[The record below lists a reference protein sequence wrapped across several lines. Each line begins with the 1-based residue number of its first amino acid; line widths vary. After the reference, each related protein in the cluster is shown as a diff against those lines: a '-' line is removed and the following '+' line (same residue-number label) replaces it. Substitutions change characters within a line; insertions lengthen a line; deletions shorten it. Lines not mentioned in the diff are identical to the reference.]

1 MAYVMK
7 KHLAHR
13 SNYGDKRSTS
23 DIAYIV
29 IHFTANDGDHDEG
42 NANYFASP
50 RNPKASAHLFVDDDS
65 VTQSVPDDYVAYSVG
80 GSKYTDCTKTGGGKL
95 YGIATNR
102 NTLNIEMCDT
112 VKDGTIKAQE
122 ATIVNTILL
131 VRKKMKQY
139 NIDIAHV
146 IRHFDVTGKH
156 CPAYMMD
163 EQAWAE
169 FKARILGYRIG
180 RTYKTIAACYLRTS
194 PGTGSNKVLY
204 KDLSASLQVKC
215 SHFGGHA
222 KFSGAF
228 TLTEVRATGNDIWG
242 KIKSGYWVP
251 MKYKGLSRAKL
262 KEPV

>member
-50 RNPKASAHLFVDDDS
+50 RNPKASANYFVDDDS

-80 GSKYTDCTKTGGGKL
+80 GSKYTDCAKTGGGKL
-95 YGIATNR
+95 YKIATNS

-112 VKDGTIKAQE
+112 VKDGKIKAQE
-122 ATIVNTILL
+122 ATIVNTIML
-131 VRKKMKQY
+131 VRRKMKEY
-139 NIDIAHV
+139 NIDIDHV

-163 EQAWAE
+163 EQEWAK

-180 RTYKTIAACYLRTS
+180 RTYKTVTACYLRTS
-194 PGTGSNKVLY
+194 PGTGSNKALY
-204 KDLSASLQVKC
+204 KDLSSSIQVKC
-215 SHFGGHA
+215 KKFRGYA

-228 TLTEVRATGNDIWG
+228 TLTEVKTVGDDIWG
-242 KIKSGYWVP
+242 KIKSGFWVP
-251 MKYKGLSRAKL
+251 LKYKGLKRAKL
-262 KEPV
+262 K

>member
-13 SNYGDKRSTS
+13 SNYGNKRSTS
-23 DIAYIV
+23 DILYIV

-42 NANYFASP
+42 NANYFASL
-50 RNPKASAHLFVDDDS
+50 RNPKASAHYFVDDDS
-65 VTQSVPDDYVAYSVG
+65 ITQSVPDDYVAYSVG
-80 GSKYTDCTKTGGGKL
+80 GSKYTDCAKTGGGKL
-95 YGIATNR
+95 YRIATNR

-112 VKDGTIKAQE
+112 VKDGVVKAQE

-131 VRKKMKQY
+131 VRRKMKQY
-139 NIDIAHV
+139 NIDIDHV

-156 CPAYMMD
+156 CPAYLMD

-180 RTYKTIAACYLRTS
+180 RTYKALTACYLRTS
-194 PGTGSNKVLY
+194 PGAGDNKALY
-204 KDLSASLQVKC
+204 NEVSVSLQAKC
-215 SHFGGHA
+215 KQSGEYA

-228 TLTEVRATGNDIWG
+228 MLTEVKTEGSDVWG

-251 MKYKGLSRAKL
+251 LKYKGISRAKL
-262 KEPV
+262 K

>member
-1 MAYVMK
+1 MAYIMK
-7 KHLAHR
+7 TLLAHR
-13 SNYGDKRSTS
+13 SNYGAKRSKS
-23 DIAYIV
+23 EIKYIA

-50 RNPKASAHLFVDDDS
+50 RDPKASAHYFVDDDS

-80 GSKYTDCTKTGGGKL
+80 GSKYTDCAKTGGGKL
-95 YGIATNR
+95 YKIAMNQ

-131 VRKKMKQY
+131 VRRKMKEY
-139 NIDIAHV
+139 NIDIDHV

-156 CPAYMMD
+156 CPAYLMD

-180 RTYKTIAACYLRTS
+180 RTYKTVIACYLRTS
-194 PGTGSNKVLY
+194 PGTVSNKVLY
-204 KDLSASLQVKC
+204 KEVSGSLQAKC
-215 SHFGGHA
+215 KQFGGYA

-228 TLTEVRATGNDIWG
+228 TLTEVQAVGNDIWG
-242 KIKSGYWVP
+242 RIKSGYWVP
-251 MKYKGLSRAKL
+251 LKYKGLSRAKL
-262 KEPV
+262 K

>member
-1 MAYVMK
+1 MK

-13 SNYGDKRSTS
+13 SNYGDKRSAS
-23 DIAYIV
+23 KIEYIV

-50 RNPKASAHLFVDDDS
+50 RNPKASAHYFVDDDS

-80 GSKYTDCTKTGGGKL
+80 GSKYTDCAKTGGGKL
-95 YGIATNR
+95 HGIATNR

-112 VKDGTIKAQE
+112 VKDGTVKAQE
-122 ATIVNTILL
+122 STIVNTILL
-131 VRKKMKQY
+131 VRKLMKKY
-139 NIDIAHV
+139 NIDIDHV

-156 CPAYMMD
+156 CPAYLMD
-163 EQAWAE
+163 ELAWKE

-180 RTYKTIAACYLRTS
+180 RTYKTVTACYMRTS

-204 KDLSASLQVKC
+204 KDISGSLQAKC
-215 SHFGGHA
+215 KQLGGYAKFGGV
-222 KFSGAF
+222 F
-228 TLTEVRATGNDIWG
+228 TLTEVKTVGNDTWG

-251 MKYKGLSRAKL
+251 LKYKGISRAKM
-262 KEPV
+262 VR

>member
-1 MAYVMK
+1 MAYK
-7 KHLAHR
+7 LKTHLAHR
-13 SNYGDKRSTS
+13 SNYGAKRSTS
-23 DIAYIV
+23 EIEYIA

-42 NANYFASP
+42 NANYFASH
-50 RNPKASAHLFVDDDS
+50 RNLKASAHDFVDDDS

-80 GSKYTDCTKTGGGKL
+80 GSKYTDCAKTGGGKL

-139 NIDIAHV
+139 NIDIDHV
-146 IRHFDVTGKH
+146 IRHFDVNGKH
-156 CPAYMMD
+156 CPAYLMD

-180 RTYKTIAACYLRTS
+180 RTYKTVTACYLRTS

-204 KDLSASLQVKC
+204 KEVSGSLKAKC
-215 SHFGGHA
+215 RQFGGYA

-228 TLTEVRATGNDIWG
+228 TLTEVKAVGNDIWG
-242 KIKSGYWVP
+242 RMKSGYWVP
-251 MKYKGLSRAKL
+251 LKYKGVARVRIK
-262 KEPV
+262 

>member
-7 KHLAHR
+7 KLLAHR

-50 RNPKASAHLFVDDDS
+50 RNPKASAHYFVDDDS
-65 VTQSVPDDYVAYSVG
+65 ITQSVPDDYVAYSVG
-80 GSKYTDCTKTGGGKL
+80 GTKYNDCVKNGGGRL
-95 YGIATNR
+95 YKIATNR
-102 NTLNIEMCDT
+102 NTLNFEMCDS
-112 VKDGTIKAQE
+112 VKDGEIKAQE
-122 ATIVNTILL
+122 ATIDNTADI

-139 NIDIAHV
+139 NIDIDHV

-156 CPAYMMD
+156 CPAYLMD
-163 EQAWAE
+163 EQEWAK

-180 RTYKTIAACYLRTS
+180 HTYKTIAACYLRTS

-204 KDLSASLQVKC
+204 KEVSGNLQAKC
-215 SHFGGHA
+215 KKFGGYA
-222 KFSGAF
+222 RFRGAF
-228 TLTEVRATGNDIWG
+228 TLTEVKTVGNDIWG

-251 MKYKGLSRAKL
+251 LKYKGIERAKL
-262 KEPV
+262 K

>member
-7 KHLAHR
+7 KYLAHR

-50 RNPKASAHLFVDDDS
+50 RNPKASANYFVDDDS

-80 GSKYTDCTKTGGGKL
+80 GSKYTDCAKTGGGKL
-95 YGIATNR
+95 YKIATNS

-139 NIDIAHV
+139 NIDIDHV
-146 IRHFDVTGKH
+146 IRHFDVNGKH
-156 CPAYMMD
+156 CPAYLMD

-169 FKARILGYRIG
+169 FKARIIGYRIG
-180 RTYKTIAACYLRTS
+180 RAYQTVTACYLRTS
-194 PGTGSNKVLY
+194 PGSTGNKVLY
-204 KDLSASLQVKC
+204 KDVSGSLKTKCKQV
-215 SHFGGHA
+215 GGYA
-222 KFSGAF
+222 KFSGEFKLVA
-228 TLTEVRATGNDIWG
+228 VKAVGNDIWG

-251 MKYKGLSRAKL
+251 LKYKGIRRAKL
-262 KEPV
+262 N

>member
-23 DIAYIV
+23 DISYIV

-50 RNPKASAHLFVDDDS
+50 RNPKASAHYFVDDDS
-65 VTQSVPDDYVAYSVG
+65 ITQSVPDDYVAYSVG
-80 GSKYTDCTKTGGGKL
+80 GSKYTDCAKTGGGKL
-95 YGIATNR
+95 YGIAKNQ

-139 NIDIAHV
+139 NIDIDHV
-146 IRHFDVTGKH
+146 IRHFDVNGKH

-163 EQAWAE
+163 KQAWAE

-180 RTYKTIAACYLRTS
+180 RVYSTRIACYLHTS
-194 PGTGSNKVLY
+194 PGATGNKVLY
-204 KDLSASLQVKC
+204 EVVTGPLKKKC
-215 SHFGGHA
+215 KNYGSYA

-228 TLTEVRATGNDIWG
+228 KLTEVKAVGGNIWG

-251 MKYKGLSRAKL
+251 LKYKGISRAKI
-262 KEPV
+262 V